1 MEGGR
6 QKCSTHPKIVEG
18 NNEQKKGARNLVE
31 KEKLLKKKNIM
42 NKNKKIWT
50 V

>member
-18 NNEQKKGARNLVE
+18 NNEQKKGARNFVE
-31 KEKLLKKKNIM
+31 KEKLLRMKKM
-42 NKNKKIWT
+42 
-50 V
+50 